1 MKFLTILALAGAAMA
16 TKTKYK
22 PCPSGL
28 FSNALCCATDA
39 LGIIGLDCDVRK
51 SHYYLSAPTARKV
64 DKLADNEKASEV
76 PRDPHHFSSNCAKVG
91 QQAKCCVLPVVRHS
105 IIHDVFPF

>member
-1 MKFLTILALAGAAMA
+1 MQFFAIFALAGAALA
-16 TKTKYK
+16 TEKTYK

-51 SHYYLSAPTARKV
+51 
-64 DKLADNEKASEV
+64 
-76 PRDPHHFSSNCAKVG
+76 
-91 QQAKCCVLPVVRHS
+91 
-105 IIHDVFPF
+105 